1 MEYFGGVFLVL
12 VAAGLRLVGDHLAKP
27 GPQPPRATA
36 TMRGVHSVPPR
47 AAALL
52 IAASGIFIFVVSISS
67 R

>member
-1 MEYFGGVFLVL
+1 MEYFGVFLVL

-27 GPQPPRATA
+27 GPQPRATA